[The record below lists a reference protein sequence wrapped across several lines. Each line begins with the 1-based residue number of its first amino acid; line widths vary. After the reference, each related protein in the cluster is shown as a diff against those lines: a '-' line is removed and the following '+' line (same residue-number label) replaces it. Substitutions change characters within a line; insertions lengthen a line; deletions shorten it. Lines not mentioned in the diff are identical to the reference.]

1 MTKVKPESKTDNI
14 FTDND
19 VYIGEIKTV
28 FSVPNIYEYLPADVR
43 FTNKGHRLYAA
54 SFDEAVT
61 KLEDAYNK
69 SKHIPVSRCPFCGA
83 AMSLNG
89 VCTRLGTSYC
99 QQQQTTN
106 QSKGNKND

>member
-28 FSVPNIYEYLPADVR
+28 FSVPNIYEYLPADIR
-43 FTNKGHRLYAA
+43 FTNEGSNLYAD
-54 SFDEAVT
+54 SFNEAVT
-61 KLEDAYNK
+61 KLEDAHNK
-69 SKHIPVSRCPFCGA
+69 SRQIPVERCQFCGD

-89 VCTRLGTSYC
+89 VCTSEWYDL
-99 QQQQTTN
+99 
-106 QSKGNKND
+106 

>member
-1 MTKVKPESKTDNI
+1 MVKVRPESKTDDI

-28 FSVPNIYEYLPADVR
+28 FSVPNIYEYLPADIR
-43 FTNKGHRLYAA
+43 FTSRGSHLYAD

-61 KLEDAYNK
+61 KLEDIHNK
-69 SKHIPVSRCPFCGA
+69 SKQIPVSRCPFCGA

-89 VCTRLGTSYC
+89 VCTSEWYDL
-99 QQQQTTN
+99 
-106 QSKGNKND
+106 